1 MLDSHVFNSDDF
13 FTVSEARNAK
23 VSFVEQPQI
32 KVIIFLKSKHGYLIK
47 INTKLFRVELL
58 IG

>member
-32 KVIIFLKSKHGYLIK
+32 KVIIFFKSKHGYLIH
-47 INTKLFRVELL
+47 N
-58 IG
+58 